1 MSQRKMKNERNPM
14 KGKIL
19 LATLLLVGCLV
30 GSSLVERSE
39 DVASRHRRAYI
50 YPSSESSQQRN
61 ALRSLALALSS
72 GKEEALRPFRGSLSE
87 DDPYKDRLNPPIAG
101 MNCYLDRIAIH
112 VSCHSSLVDTEKEA
126 VTLFSRLVDEVQAAL
141 PSDRW
146 RGMQKEPGTAWIRSY
161 TYEDQRSNAYIDI
174 DITHR
179 TGPSG
184 QSFYMVSLFA
194 WPH

>member
-1 MSQRKMKNERNPM
+1 M
-14 KGKIL
+14 KGQML
-19 LATLLLVGCLV
+19 LAVLWLIGCLGV
-30 GSSLVERSE
+30 CNLVEGSG
-39 DVASRHRRAYI
+39 DVASGQRRADI
-50 YPSSESSQQRN
+50 HPSSETSQQSN

-72 GKEEALRPFRGSLSE
+72 GKEKALRPFRGSRSE
-87 DDPYKDRLNPPIAG
+87 DDPDKDRLNPPIAG

-126 VTLFSRLVDEVQAAL
+126 VILFSRLVDEIQAAL

-146 RGMQKEPGTAWIRSY
+146 RGMQTEPGTAWIRSY
-161 TYEDQRSNAYIDI
+161 TYEDQTSNAYIDI

>member
-1 MSQRKMKNERNPM
+1 M

-19 LATLLLVGCLV
+19 LAALLLVGCFGV
-30 GSSLVERSE
+30 SSLVEGSE
-39 DVASRHRRAYI
+39 D
-50 YPSSESSQQRN
+50 
-61 ALRSLALALSS
+61 
-72 GKEEALRPFRGSLSE
+72 
-87 DDPYKDRLNPPIAG
+87 NPPIAG

-112 VSCHSSLVDTEKEA
+112 VSCHSSLVDTEEEA
-126 VTLFSRLVDEVQAAL
+126 VTLFSRVVDEVQAAL

-161 TYEDQRSNAYIDI
+161 TYEDQTSNAYIDI

>member
-1 MSQRKMKNERNPM
+1 LKDE
-14 KGKIL
+14 IL
-19 LATLLLVGCLV
+19 LAALLLVGCLV
-30 GSSLVERSE
+30 GNSLVERSE
-39 DVASRHRRAYI
+39 DVASGHRRADI
-50 YPSSESSQQRN
+50 HPSSESSQQSD

-72 GKEEALRPFRGSLSE
+72 GKEEGLRPFRGSRSE
-87 DDPYKDRLNPPIAG
+87 GDPYKDRLNPPIAG

-146 RGMQKEPGTAWIRSY
+146 SGMQKEPGTAWIRSY

>member
-1 MSQRKMKNERNPM
+1 M
-14 KGKIL
+14 KGQML
-19 LATLLLVGCLV
+19 LAVLWLIGCLGV
-30 GSSLVERSE
+30 CNLVEGSE
-39 DVASRHRRAYI
+39 NVASGQRRADI
-50 YPSSESSQQRN
+50 HPSSETSQRSN

-126 VTLFSRLVDEVQAAL
+126 VILFSRLVGEIEAAL

-146 RGMQKEPGTAWIRSY
+146 RGMQTEPGTAWIRSY
-161 TYEDQRSNAYIDI
+161 TYEDQKSDAHIDI